1 MTDEDIIAMLAD
13 CASTPA
19 PAAVKPESF
28 AQVIADSAAASS
40 NHHHH
45 NSEMSAAAKVAC
57 LEPSDAELMAA
68 LAGCCGGQSPFD
80 QDFGGNDEQGE
91 DNHSFYGDDDMMG
104 FGGTGVEDFLGMH

>member
-1 MTDEDIIAMLAD
+1 
-13 CASTPA
+13 
-19 PAAVKPESF
+19 
-28 AQVIADSAAASS
+28 
-40 NHHHH
+40 
-45 NSEMSAAAKVAC
+45 MSAAAKVAC